1 MSCFD
6 MLRFYISARKD
17 TNSPKG
23 KNMNRKVKK
32 TSKHVVE
39 ISEQSQWEPSP
50 WDSGFSIFKRRI
62 GELMQLNGS
71 DDSVIDDDDL
81 IPFYRMG
88 ENETFVLSAL
98 GCAGY

>member
-1 MSCFD
+1 MSAFD
-6 MLRFYISARKD
+6 ILRFYISARKN

-23 KNMNRKVKK
+23 ENMNRKMIKK
-32 TSKHVVE
+32 SKLVVE
-39 ISEQSQWEPSP
+39 ISEPSQWEPSP

-71 DDSVIDDDDL
+71 DDSAIDDDDL
-81 IPFYRMG
+81 MPYYRMG
-88 ENETFVLSAL
+88 ESETFVLSAL

>member
-1 MSCFD
+1 MSAFD
-6 MLRFYISARKD
+6 TLRFYISARKD
-17 TNSPKG
+17 TKSLKG
-23 KNMNRKVKK
+23 KIMNRKVTKK
-32 TSKHVVE
+32 SKHVVE

-71 DDSVIDDDDL
+71 DDTAIDDDDL

-88 ENETFVLSAL
+88 ESETFVLSAL
-98 GCAGY
+98 GCSGY